1 MVTIYFFFAFGGCK
15 DGPRMAKNGLEMDG
29 QPKIWSKKAVFFS
42 LKNSF
47 WGILHFA
54 FFRRYP
60 VRPQHGPCY
69 TPGTPWSDLNHPPPG
84 CQIPPCLRNELTR
97 LGCACFSMGGR
108 MCTLCASAVCCVRS
122 GMLWLLAPTLRVQC
136 APPPISSLTTP
147 LPSAPSTDRLLFH
160 CILDPTG
167 NHVHAASSCVSGN
180 YRCCHL
186 NSANTG
192 GWGFRLNW
200 V

>member
-1 MVTIYFFFAFGGCK
+1 MG
-15 DGPRMAKNGLEMDG
+15 
-29 QPKIWSKKAVFFS
+29 
-42 LKNSF
+42 
-47 WGILHFA
+47 HFA
-54 FFRRYP
+54 FCIFSP
-60 VRPQHGPCY
+60 VPGSTPAWALLHPWDPMVGPE
-69 TPGTPWSDLNHPPPG
+69 PPPPPG